1 MVASFRPSSAIR
13 TSTDRRRVQVHA
25 HDLRAVV
32 RFHQGPPIVV
42 DDVDTPSMNARD
54 SYGEA
59 GYWLWASPNNVSHRS
74 QDGQVRF
81 ACSMHRIK
89 RDRTIEGDKPA
100 VVTGGQGQQVGVG
113 HLTWTNQA

>member
-54 SYGEA
+54 SYGERA
-59 GYWLWASPNNVSHRS
+59 VIGFGLR
-74 QDGQVRF
+74 
-81 ACSMHRIK
+81 
-89 RDRTIEGDKPA
+89 RT
-100 VVTGGQGQQVGVG
+100 T
-113 HLTWTNQA
+113 